1 VSAHL
6 GRRSPSVP
14 ARLASVIVAAALIV
28 AACSAGAPSPSAS
41 VAGSLAAV
49 TTPAPTPSGV
59 PTASPSPSSSPSS
72 TPTPAPSFPV
82 TLTDD
87 EGTAVA
93 LTAEPE
99 KVVSLTPAVTETLF
113 AVGAGSRVVATDDA
127 SDYPEAAKPLPDVV
141 TFGTV
146 DVEKIVSL
154 DPDLVIAG
162 GAGFTSAESIA
173 KLRSVHIPV
182 LVVSTSSID
191 GIYKDIELVGTAV
204 GARDKAVALTTKM
217 RADMDVI
224 ATAAQAA
231 SAKAPT
237 KPRVFYDVGYVDTTG
252 QIFAPAEG
260 SFLAEMVGLLG
271 VDVITGD
278 KVTYEIPLEKL
289 IERDPQVIILG
300 VNAFYS
306 PTAKTIAKRPGWKAL
321 SAVKT
326 GDIRSV
332 NDTEIT
338 RPGPRLATGMHNLA
352 LAMYPDLKLPPV
364 D

>member
-1 VSAHL
+1 MSAHL
-6 GRRSPSVP
+6 DRRSPSVA
-14 ARLASVIVAAALIV
+14 ARLASFMAVVAVV
-28 AACSAGAPSPSAS
+28 AGACSSAASSPSAS
-41 VAGSLAAV
+41 VLGSVAAV
-49 TTPAPTPSGV
+49 TTPV
-59 PTASPSPSSSPSS
+59 PTASTVPTPRPSPSPSPSPS
-72 TPTPAPSFPV
+72 PAAAFPV
-82 TLTDD
+82 TLSDD
-87 EGTAVA
+87 EGGQITLSAA
-93 LTAEPE
+93 PQ
-99 KVVSLTPAVTETLF
+99 KIVSLTPAVTETLF
-113 AVGAGSRVVATDDA
+113 AVGAGSRVVATDDS
-127 SDYPEAAKPLPDVV
+127 SDYPAAARPLPDVV
-141 TFGTV
+141 TLGTV

-162 GAGFTSAESIA
+162 GAGFTSAELIER
-173 KLRSVHIPV
+173 LRSVHIPV
-182 LVVSTSSID
+182 LVVSSSTID

-204 GARDKAVALTTKM
+204 GASDKAVALTTKM
-217 RADMDVI
+217 RADMAVI

-237 KPRVFYDVGYVDTTG
+237 KPRVFYDVGYLDTTG
-252 QIFAPAEG
+252 QIYGPGEG

-289 IERDPQVIILG
+289 IERDPEVIILG
-300 VNAFYS
+300 VNAFYA
-306 PTAKTIAKRPGWKAL
+306 PTPQTVAKRNGWKAL
-321 SAVKT
+321 TAVKT

-352 LAMYPDLKLPPV
+352 LAMYPDLNLPPV